1 MLNIDMTEISDHSDT
16 PQGRSREDAG
26 QQSSEIGLRER
37 KETAS
42 AIASRTR
49 QVCSLNALIGHIV
62 SLRDLE

>member
-37 KETAS
+37 KEGAS
-42 AIASRTR
+42 VISSSMR
-49 QVCSLNALIGHIV
+49 QICSLNAQIGHIV
-62 SLRDLE
+62 SLRE